1 MKKGLCQGHEWVSG
15 SSELLVKGEGRKEA
29 KLYLNTVILSNLHP
43 YIKIGTLFYLKD
55 VEVGVVQ
62 KRKSLQ
68 RLVSQEWAKTC
79 SCSQCWHVFTSL
91 PQTLSFSHEST

>member
-1 MKKGLCQGHEWVSG
+1 M
-15 SSELLVKGEGRKEA
+15 KGEGRKEG

-43 YIKIGTLFYLKD
+43 YIIKIGTLFYLKA

-68 RLVSQEWAKTC
+68 RLASPATMG
-79 SCSQCWHVFTSL
+79 
-91 PQTLSFSHEST
+91 